1 MDRKKEELNRDDDV
15 SIDQSALDVEWL
27 DQPILMKRYGE
38 RAAKARLELD
48 QAKDQLDFVKAKLEG
63 QMRSDPDKFA
73 LPKVTDAVI
82 KAALLIYSDCIEAQ
96 DDYNKA
102 KYDAEIARVA
112 VAAIDQKK
120 SALENLVKLHGQMYF
135 AGPSIPRDLDKE
147 WEKREKEKRV
157 SDGIQ
162 ARRKK

>member
-1 MDRKKEELNRDDDV
+1 M
-15 SIDQSALDVEWL
+15 
-27 DQPILMKRYGE
+27 
-38 RAAKARLELD
+38 
-48 QAKDQLDFVKAKLEG
+48 
-63 QMRSDPDKFA
+63 
-73 LPKVTDAVI
+73 
-82 KAALLIYSDCIEAQ
+82 
-96 DDYNKA
+96 
-102 KYDAEIARVA
+102 
-112 VAAIDQKK
+112 AAIDQKK